1 MTIRGVKQVQPDCK
15 RLSFEKYVLDLDR
28 GCLLL
33 HGNEIPL
40 RPKAFALLQC
50 LVANAGRLLS
60 KDDLA
65 GAVWPNMA
73 ITDDVLVQTI
83 GDLRRALGDDG
94 SGLIK
99 TVPRRGYRF
108 EAAVLSL
115 GLDSSVVATA
125 LQDLPTLID
134 PTPPGSST
142 PHAGHTPADPVD
154 VAAPPCEVINSPKHE
169 WQPSPSSPVVS
180 VLPAW
185 RDLSAV
191 RRSLV
196 GALALAALLVVG
208 MIWTRVGNERVLPG
222 EQKAVAVTQKTADV
236 AARPAIAILPFVN
249 QSDDAARD
257 YFADGLTQDIINAL
271 GRYSDLTV
279 FSWNAVLPFKGKSV
293 SPAELSGRL
302 GARYH
307 VEGSVRRTDDRVR
320 VATQLVDA
328 DSRVIW
334 SARLDEALADLFAVQ
349 DRITTQIAGALA
361 IRLTDIEHHRV
372 LGKPTDNLEAYDF
385 VLRARP
391 ALQRPD
397 RANLAEARSLLRRAL
412 QLDPNYAAAYA
423 ALAETYDIDV
433 TMGWAEAPAAHLR
446 RAEEMARKALSLNPA
461 EVRARIILA
470 RIHLLYQ
477 RYGEAQ
483 SEIDRAIGINPNDA
497 RGLAGR
503 VMILMWLGQAD
514 AAVEAL
520 ELAKRIDPEP
530 HAIDRFAFTLAY
542 YLTRRYEAAV
552 EQAKLNLNMTP
563 GAPFAGVVLA
573 AALGQLGRRDEA
585 MQAADTARR
594 TDPTLDASTFGNKF
608 LKLEDL
614 KHLREGMRKAGFDVG
629 GAD

>member
-1 MTIRGVKQVQPDCK
+1 
-15 RLSFEKYVLDLDR
+15 
-28 GCLLL
+28 
-33 HGNEIPL
+33 
-40 RPKAFALLQC
+40 
-50 LVANAGRLLS
+50 
-60 KDDLA
+60 
-65 GAVWPNMA
+65 
-73 ITDDVLVQTI
+73 
-83 GDLRRALGDDG
+83 
-94 SGLIK
+94 
-99 TVPRRGYRF
+99 
-108 EAAVLSL
+108 
-115 GLDSSVVATA
+115 
-125 LQDLPTLID
+125 
-134 PTPPGSST
+134 
-142 PHAGHTPADPVD
+142 
-154 VAAPPCEVINSPKHE
+154 
-169 WQPSPSSPVVS
+169 
-180 VLPAW
+180 
-185 RDLSAV
+185 
-191 RRSLV
+191 
-196 GALALAALLVVG
+196 LALAALLVVG

-257 YFADGLTQDIINAL
+257 YDGLTQDIINAL

-307 VEGSVRRTDDRVR
+307 VEGSVRRTGDRVR

-470 RIHLLYQ
+470 R
-477 RYGEAQ
+477 
-483 SEIDRAIGINPNDA
+483 GI
-497 RGLAGR
+497 
-503 VMILMWLGQAD
+503 W
-514 AAVEAL
+514 
-520 ELAKRIDPEP
+520 
-530 HAIDRFAFTLAY
+530 
-542 YLTRRYEAAV
+542 
-552 EQAKLNLNMTP
+552 
-563 GAPFAGVVLA
+563 
-573 AALGQLGRRDEA
+573 
-585 MQAADTARR
+585 
-594 TDPTLDASTFGNKF
+594 
-608 LKLEDL
+608 
-614 KHLREGMRKAGFDVG
+614 
-629 GAD
+629 

>member
-1 MTIRGVKQVQPDCK
+1 MTIRGVEQVQPDCK

-33 HGNEIPL
+33 DGNEIAL

-73 ITDDVLVQTI
+73 ITDDVLVQSI

-94 SGLIK
+94 SRLIK

-115 GLDSSVVATA
+115 RLDSSVVATA

-154 VAAPPCEVINSPKHE
+154 VAAPPCEVINSPK
-169 WQPSPSSPVVS
+169 Q
-180 VLPAW
+180 LPAW

-307 VEGSVRRTDDRVR
+307 VEGSVRRTGDRVR

-361 IRLTDIEHHRV
+361 IRLTDIEHQRV
-372 LGKPTDNLEAYDF
+372 LGKPTDNLEAYDL

-594 TDPTLDASTFGNKF
+594 TDPTLDASAFGNKF
-608 LKLEDL
+608 LKPEDL

>member
-1 MTIRGVKQVQPDCK
+1 
-15 RLSFEKYVLDLDR
+15 
-28 GCLLL
+28 
-33 HGNEIPL
+33 
-40 RPKAFALLQC
+40 
-50 LVANAGRLLS
+50 
-60 KDDLA
+60 
-65 GAVWPNMA
+65 
-73 ITDDVLVQTI
+73 
-83 GDLRRALGDDG
+83 
-94 SGLIK
+94 
-99 TVPRRGYRF
+99 
-108 EAAVLSL
+108 
-115 GLDSSVVATA
+115 
-125 LQDLPTLID
+125 
-134 PTPPGSST
+134 
-142 PHAGHTPADPVD
+142 
-154 VAAPPCEVINSPKHE
+154 
-169 WQPSPSSPVVS
+169 
-180 VLPAW
+180 
-185 RDLSAV
+185 
-191 RRSLV
+191 
-196 GALALAALLVVG
+196 LALAALLVVG

-307 VEGSVRRTDDRVR
+307 VEGSVRRTGDRVR

-361 IRLTDIEHHRV
+361 IRLTDIEHQRV
-372 LGKPTDNLEAYDF
+372 LGKPTDNLEAYDL

-594 TDPTLDASTFGNKF
+594 TDPTLDASAFGNKF
-608 LKLEDL
+608 LKPEDL